1 MHDASANTFG
11 ATGARESMKPVDL
24 EAVNQRFR
32 IALES
37 ASMLVFEWDIRSDS
51 VTLDGQ
57 GLGPG
62 RLLFQEELSSSLA
75 VARLVHPD
83 DLDALHRI
91 TVKALKDDQSGSGLH
106 QTEARFADGTGHW
119 VWVAIVARIVERD
132 ADGYALR
139 MIGTLSDIS
148 ARKRAQQQLEHLRDA
163 YSALSATSQAIVRS
177 VNEDQLFAEICRIA
191 VQWGGFK
198 MCWIGMEDDQRM
210 LRLVAAHGEPLSY
223 LDQVLVSTDPSKPE
237 GRGPGGLAITT
248 ARPSVWNH
256 FLDNE
261 GGAPWFDAARAAG
274 FQSIAAFPIFKGGR
288 PCGVIGL
295 YSSEPDY
302 FDEAYVD
309 LIKEMSSDIS
319 FAIDNFEHD
328 RERRR
333 MERALAQ
340 SEAQQRA
347 ITDAALDS
355 IISLDSDGNILR
367 FNPAAEHAFGLL
379 ARHVIGK
386 SFVDVLVPIRSG
398 REMILKLEAVQREP
412 GRASRRS
419 RVHLLRHDGSEFRA
433 EIAVTSTALAGGIV
447 STLHVRDISDLE
459 RHEQLLQQ
467 NAQRYRELVER
478 SPEPVLVHRGGAV
491 LLANAACLRL
501 LGASS
506 EEQLLTRSVEELVR
520 PDHLRA
526 FHGLATAQDGVAHH
540 AGDFSEQVWIALDGS
555 ERAVEVAGGMVEY
568 AGSPAVQVVLR
579 DVTERKRAEALQQA
593 QNHVLSLIAQNGD
606 LNGIMQTL
614 AHFFELHAPRCRCA
628 VMLLDQTGKRLA
640 NPIAPSFSVDF
651 VTRLGE
657 CELSDEQGL
666 SGVAAFR
673 CEPVIVR
680 DVATDPLTRK
690 WREVAVDEEI
700 AAGSAWP
707 IMGRQG
713 QLLGTITIFYREP
726 SVPEPDELGLVSI
739 ATDLAAIAIEGR
751 LADERIRFLAHYD
764 ELTGLPNRFLFNQ
777 LLESGLARA
786 RRKEHKLAVFFLDL
800 DRFKNIND
808 TFGHAVGD
816 QVLHEIAGRFRQ
828 AVRESDQ
835 LARMGGDEF
844 YFLIDELE
852 SPEAITEVTRRVLEA
867 AARPLFVGSEECQ
880 LSASIGV
887 SIFPDDGEDAATLLK
902 NSDIAMY
909 RAKALGKNNFQFYSA
924 IKNTHTVARLAL
936 ESRIRR
942 GIENHEFVLH
952 YQPRVRL
959 LDGAVTGVEA
969 LVRWQHPERGL
980 VAPNEFIPLC
990 EETGL
995 IVELGKQILE
1005 MAIRDARRLAD
1016 GPSPSIRM
1024 AINLST
1030 RQLDQPGLVSDIE
1043 ALLVSQKLQARQV
1056 ELEITETT
1064 LIQHRDHA
1072 ERVINELHGLGLG
1085 VSLDD
1090 FGTGYSSLT
1099 YLKRFP
1105 LESVKIDRS
1114 FIMELPRDVNDLAIA
1129 EAIIAMA
1136 HALGLRVVA
1145 EGVETDQQKDSL
1157 IRLGCDEYQGF
1168 LYSKALP
1175 FDRLLD
1181 LLAGPQAGNRL
1192 RA

>member
-1 MHDASANTFG
+1 MNA
-11 ATGARESMKPVDL
+11 EDL

-37 ASMLVFEWDIRSDS
+37 ARMLVFEWNIETDS

-57 GLGPG
+57 GLGPN
-62 RLLFQEELSSSLA
+62 RLLFQEDLSSSKA

-83 DLDALHRI
+83 DLEALHRN
-91 TVKALKDDQSGSGLH
+91 TVLALKGADQDHDLH
-106 QTEARFADGTGHW
+106 QAEARFADGAGGWIW
-119 VWVAIVARIVERD
+119 VDILARIVERD
-132 ADGYALR
+132 ASGHSRR
-139 MIGTLSDIS
+139 MIGTLCDIS
-148 ARKRAQQQLEHLRDA
+148 ARKRAQRQIEHLRDA

-177 VNEDQLFAEICRIA
+177 VNEDQLFTEICRIA

-198 MCWIGMEDDQRM
+198 MAWIALENDQRE
-210 LRLVAAHGEPLSY
+210 LHRVAVHGEPLSY
-223 LDQVLVSTDPSKPE
+223 IEQIRVSSDPARPE
-237 GRGPGGLAITT
+237 GRGPAGIAMTT
-248 ARPSVWNH
+248 GRPSVWNR
-256 FLDNE
+256 FLENQDA
-261 GGAPWFDAARAAG
+261 APWADAARGAG
-274 FQSIAAFPIFKGGR
+274 FQSVAAFPIFRGGR

-295 YSSEPDY
+295 YSFEVDY
-302 FDEAYVD
+302 FDQAYVD
-309 LIKEMSSDIS
+309 LIVEMTSDIS

-355 IISLDSDGNILR
+355 IISIDSVGNIIR
-367 FNPAAEHAFGLL
+367 FNPAAEHTFGLL
-379 ARHVIGK
+379 TRHVIGQ
-386 SFVDVLVPIRSG
+386 SFVDVMVPMRSHRDVLG
-398 REMILKLEAVQREP
+398 KLEAVQREP

-419 RVHLLRHDGSEFRA
+419 RVHLLRHDGSEFLA
-433 EIAVTSTALAGGIV
+433 EIAVTSTAVAGGTV
-447 STLHVRDISDLE
+447 ATLHVRDISDLE
-459 RHEQLLQQ
+459 RHEQLLHQ

-478 SPEPVLVHRGGAV
+478 SPEPVLVHRGGIV
-491 LLANAACLRL
+491 LLANAACMRL
-501 LGASS
+501 LGATV
-506 EEQLLTRSVEELVR
+506 EEQLLTRSVDQLVR
-520 PDHLRA
+520 SDHLQA
-526 FHGLATAQDGVAHH
+526 FHVFADVEDHMARRAD
-540 AGDFSEQVWIALDGS
+540 DFSEQVWIALDGS
-555 ERAVEVAGGMVEY
+555 ERTVEVAGGMVEY

-579 DVTERKRAEALQQA
+579 DVTERKRAESLQQA
-593 QNHVLSLIAQNGD
+593 QNHVLNMIAQDGEVSA
-606 LNGIMQTL
+606 IMQTL
-614 AHFFELHAPRCRCA
+614 VHYFELHAPRCRCA
-628 VMLLDQTGKRLA
+628 VMLLDDTGKRLK
-640 NPIAPSFSVDF
+640 NPTAPSFSEAFIKQLDNI
-651 VTRLGE
+651 
-657 CELSDEQGL
+657 ELRDNDGVC
-666 SGVAAFR
+666 GVAAFR

-680 DVATDPLTRK
+680 DVRDHPLTVN
-690 WREVAVDEEI
+690 WRSIAAEEEI
-700 AAGSAWP
+700 GAASAWP

-713 QLLGTITIFYREP
+713 QLLGTITLYYREP
-726 SVPEPDELGLVSI
+726 AVPDADELGLVSI
-739 ATDLAAIAIEGR
+739 STDLAAIAIESR

-764 ELTGLPNRFLFNQ
+764 ELTELPNRFLFNQ
-777 LLESGLARA
+777 LLETGLARA
-786 RRKEHKLAVFFLDL
+786 RRKHHKLAVFFLDL

-816 QVLHEIAGRFRQ
+816 QVLHEIAGRFRH

-852 SPEAITEVTRRVLEA
+852 GPEAITDVTRRVLEA
-867 AARPLFVGSEECQ
+867 AARPFFVGSEECQ

-909 RAKALGKNNFQFYSA
+909 RAKALGKNNFQFYSSV
-924 IKNTHTVARLAL
+924 KNTHTVARLAL

-942 GIENHEFVLH
+942 GIENHEFVLQ

-959 LDGAVTGVEA
+959 ADDVVTGVEA

-980 VAPNEFIPLC
+980 IGPNEFIPLC

-995 IVELGKQILE
+995 IVELGEQILS
-1005 MAIRDARRLAD
+1005 MAVRDAKRLAD
-1016 GPSPSIRM
+1016 GPLPGIRM
-1024 AINLST
+1024 AINLSA
-1030 RQLDQPGLVSDIE
+1030 RQLDQVGLVTKIS
-1043 ALLVSQKLQARQV
+1043 ALLAQHQLDARQI

-1064 LIQHRDHA
+1064 LIHHRDDA
-1072 ERVINELHGLGLG
+1072 ERVINELHELGLG

-1105 LESVKIDRS
+1105 LEAVKIDRS
-1114 FIMELPRDVNDLAIA
+1114 FIMDLPRDVNDLAIA

-1145 EGVETDQQKDSL
+1145 EGVETPEQKSSL
-1157 IRLGCDEYQGF
+1157 ARLGCDEYQGF
-1168 LYSKALP
+1168 LYSRAVA
-1175 FDRLLD
+1175 FDRLLE
-1181 LLAGPQAGNRL
+1181 LLATPDAGQR
-1192 RA
+1192 RSA